1 MRQKLWELMY
11 SVGGTPDPEIF
22 LGPGGESTQWSVQM
36 LSGPIPDMGG
46 WLRHRKIFH
55 GTRNGVIGRNILRD
69 GFEWGYFD
77 VVAPATKTPFSQEPL
92 VLDYSVTKMNGRA
105 SRLIVDHIRTTRYE
119 DVLVGKFHVR
129 RSNGLLLLGYF
140 TLTKI

>member
-11 SVGGTPDPEIF
+11 SNGMTPYPESL
-22 LGPGGESTQWSVQM
+22 LGPDGESARWAVQM

-46 WLRHRKIFH
+46 WPRHRKIFH
-55 GTRNGVIGRNILRD
+55 RTRNGIIGRNILRD
-69 GFEWGYFD
+69 GLEWGYFD
-77 VVAPATKTPFSQEPL
+77 VVAPPAKTPFSQEPL

-105 SRLIVDHIRTTRYE
+105 TRRIIDHLRTTRYE

-129 RSNGLLLLGYF
+129 WSNRLLFLGYF